1 MNLQRKAWRQA
12 GGRTNENKSRG
23 VIQENTG
30 RNISMNNKREGC
42 QWTLQNAEL
51 MEEKGKEEK
60 RPMSHCCRSLSPYME
75 VVFSLSVCVCVNVC
89 ARACKWEGDKTS
101 RGKNKICFHICRLH
115 GRFQNALWH
124 QKTRTTRT
132 YKKKYVERLEEG
144 WGGQRRRMTSQYCLW
159 RGEKNTQVVCPAEPK
174 EWQEPSHSLV
184 TWPFPPSVMRRRIL
198 QNSLVRFQM
207 TGMWDLST
215 HCTGRNVPYAQICT

>member
-75 VVFSLSVCVCVNVC
+75 VVFSLSVCVNVC
-89 ARACKWEGDKTS
+89 VHARANERVIKRAGV
-101 RGKNKICFHICRLH
+101 KIKCFHICRLY
-115 GRFQNALWH
+115 GRFQNILWH
-124 QKTRTTRT
+124 LKTRTTRT

-144 WGGQRRRMTSQYCLW
+144 WGGQRRR
-159 RGEKNTQVVCPAEPK
+159 RGKKRWHHNTVYGGERKIP
-174 EWQEPSHSLV
+174 
-184 TWPFPPSVMRRRIL
+184 R
-198 QNSLVRFQM
+198 
-207 TGMWDLST
+207 
-215 HCTGRNVPYAQICT
+215 